1 MFDNHKGHQER
12 KRMTR
17 AEIRENEEA
26 KTILARLE
34 EEFHGRPM
42 IADALR
48 RGRLAIMS
56 LLDKEKDEVDDHDG
70 RTTCGLLE
78 EE

>member
-1 MFDNHKGHQER
+1 MFKKSKDRQEA

-42 IADALR
+42 IAAALKC
-48 RGRLAIMS
+48 GRSAIIS
-56 LLDKEKDEVDDHDG
+56 LLDKEKDVADDFDG

-78 EE
+78 DD